1 MAHIYTGK
9 NISFQHKG
17 KFLQAGQSHASF
29 ALIVSAA
36 LEGDYEKAAELLDL
50 KAVVQGAIKGSDMEL
65 VGNSVVFKGRVV
77 PGVLGQR
84 VLELVKA
91 GHTATPLQNFLSNL
105 WENPSYRASRELYD
119 FLEAANLPITEDG
132 YFLAYKSV
140 RPDFTDHHTGK
151 MDNSVGTLVSMP
163 RHGVDEDKDRTCSA
177 GLHFAAYSYAND
189 FGGRNG
195 QMVVVKVNP
204 RDVVAIPSDYNNEKG
219 RACAYTILEALDTG
233 DNKLTGEA
241 FVDTG
246 TSKEEES
253 KEEPKDK
260 NKELYASLIVGN
272 TYEISGNLEVF
283 RPELSY
289 LESFKATY
297 AGDVEWDTPLGK
309 QWCTSPVSYGVVI
322 TPITVEEPEETNES
336 ILASLIEGRTYEIS
350 GNLGYFHARLQG
362 APFKA
367 VYLGNGCWDTEIG
380 PQLCSYPL
388 RNAIN
393 FTLVEEPEEEP
404 KVEPKKL
411 EKGDRVTLSKSSRF
425 AGLGLNNPLDTE
437 GLITSIEGRIL
448 PIEVTWGEGS
458 HNTYQE
464 EDLVLV
470 SKGEPEETKEEEYV
484 PQSDNYDDE
493 ALWIE
498 GTLFT
503 GKASEFPI
511 NRKSTYNVKRSGS
524 DRVRENY
531 HFITYDEKHD
541 NLVFRKHNG
550 VDFDY
555 FTVSDVDQWWITV
568 ADIVLG
574 E

>member
-9 NISFQHKG
+9 NTSFQHNG

-36 LEGDYEKAAELLDL
+36 LEGDYDKAASLLDL

-65 VGNSVVFKGRVV
+65 VGNAVMFKGREV
-77 PGVLGQR
+77 PGILGQR

-119 FLEAANLPITEDG
+119 FLEVANLPITEDG
-132 YFLAYKSV
+132 YFLAYKNV
-140 RPDFTDHHTGK
+140 RKDFTDHHTGK

-177 GLHFAAYSYAND
+177 GLHFAAYGYANS

-219 RACAYTILEALDTG
+219 RACAYTILEALDNG
-233 DNKLTGEA
+233 DNKLTGES

-246 TSKEEES
+246 TEEEDTQAIS
-253 KEEPKDK
+253 
-260 NKELYASLIVGN
+260 NKLYASLIVGN
-272 TYEISGNLEVF
+272 SYVLSGNLSVF
-283 RPELSY
+283 HYCLTDVSD
-289 LESFKATY
+289 SFTAVY
-297 AGDVEWDTPLGK
+297 QGK
-309 QWCTSPVSYGVVI
+309 DKWKTSVGYQWCMDPVGYGVII
-322 TPITVEEPEETNES
+322 TPV
-336 ILASLIEGRTYEIS
+336 
-350 GNLGYFHARLQG
+350 
-362 APFKA
+362 
-367 VYLGNGCWDTEIG
+367 TE
-380 PQLCSYPL
+380 
-388 RNAIN
+388 
-393 FTLVEEPEEEP
+393 
-404 KVEPKKL
+404 
-411 EKGDRVTLSKSSRF
+411 
-425 AGLGLNNPLDTE
+425 
-437 GLITSIEGRIL
+437 
-448 PIEVTWGEGS
+448 
-458 HNTYQE
+458 
-464 EDLVLV
+464 
-470 SKGEPEETKEEEYV
+470 EETKDYV

-493 ALWIE
+493 NLWIE
-498 GTLFT
+498 RTLFT
-503 GKASEFPI
+503 GKASDFPI
-511 NRKSTYNVKRSGS
+511 NRKSVYNVKRTGS
-524 DRVRENY
+524 DRLRENF

-555 FTVSDVDQWWITV
+555 FTVSNVDEWWISAT
-568 ADIVLG
+568 DIVLG